1 MLKSTGTKRLKLQF
15 DIPLSNFAFKLK
27 LRRYSMALILLDIA
41 SHWLQ
46 MYSQLLTNKTSH
58 KVPPRRYCSSRH
70 RHAF

>member
-1 MLKSTGTKRLKLQF
+1 MTDRLSTTALLMVLAREYPPYF
-15 DIPLSNFAFKLK
+15 FHC
-27 LRRYSMALILLDIA
+27 MALILLDIA